1 MSHLLPGH
9 GHRSPSDRLLNN
21 YLSSQKQLTTAL
33 LTLLSHSHSSTSSLL
48 AYVTSS
54 SGVSFPVRRAVQ
66 NAGFEGPMS
75 ANADGGMVGSDDDDD
90 DQNGETGKWTHYIR
104 SLESFRKELKDVHRL
119 EEELSQV
126 KRDREILVSRLIKA
140 TKARPS
146 KSELQQGQQGSG
158 MTRSN
163 GSVLSFNSD
172 MSGTTAGGTSGR
184 SKRAARLAEAQAE
197 VLGCEEHLRALE
209 VRLEEE
215 RSKVMRHGLLERFQA
230 MEDVGRMWIRQAR
243 LGIAELRQVNG
254 ARRGDLDGGLL
265 PPNAYEVESNGSLA
279 PSQSASQVGYGSDGD
294 LPQHAVNGQHK
305 SSSRH
310 RDVARL
316 AARGEPAGSVTGS
329 IAEEDEEAG
338 SSDDEGN
345 LVVHENQPK
354 LLGGGGAAAPSVR
367 SANTVTQGGR
377 LGPGAGVPSI
387 REIANQPRRRTQ
399 SEIGMG
405 YNPPSHRRQQ
415 QLQQRQSLR
424 RTYSNSVRS
433 DDSSIRKKKRG
444 GFFRSIAKIF
454 KSGGG
459 SSDRASTRGGSI
471 RGGSILGSGR
481 RGDESP
487 PLTTRSRGG
496 WHTRTDANIKAVASL
511 GTSGGVGGRRGHRNN
526 DDSSDDDEPRGV
538 AVVTNNGNKTW
549 SVDQVVNDL
558 GRPKPTRTSSQSTLT
573 PGGGSQ
579 AGKNAGGPP
588 SIRAPTINSIASRTN
603 TVKSSTASTKQRT
616 RPGSISRAPQQT
628 PRSPSAP
635 ALTSTVQNA
644 GKTMT
649 NASPSP
655 SPAKPKMMEVPKAPK
670 SQVTPTMYQATAPPR
685 IGDNLLVSPPPL
697 ARKTSNS
704 TATSNNTTKRESK
717 APSSAPSTG
726 NASSGGGN
734 VAPLELGKPID
745 ASSGNT
751 NEDGSVST
759 TPLPPSKSLQPP
771 AKSAMRGHSP
781 APAPAFIV
789 SAPGPVITEQ
799 MEREKEEARRKEQEA
814 ANAVPRGG
822 TPATVADTES
832 VYESAVEEENAQKG
846 HANYDSESE
855 ASDST
860 ADPKRYSVVENDFAK
875 KSSGG
880 QQAAAAPATPVAKTI
895 ENAQEDKPVARAPV
909 SVSESAI
916 ERRKSV
922 RMAVPDSPATP
933 DAPTLDK
940 TGQPTTNGDAE
951 VARAAP
957 SWSSKVGQTA
967 DSTDEEDN
975 SAYVKAKQSLTTSS
989 KRMSSAGNSPAKTTK
1004 KKTKPRA

>member
-54 SGVSFPVRRAVQ
+54 SGVSFPVRRAVT
-66 NAGFEGPMS
+66 NAGFEGPLS
-75 ANADGGMVGSDDDDD
+75 ANAEVGLVGSDDEDD

-104 SLESFRKELKDVHRL
+104 SLESFRKELKEVHRL

-146 KSELQQGQQGSG
+146 KSELQQSQSG
-158 MTRSN
+158 GGLSRSN

-294 LPQHAVNGQHK
+294 LPPQHANGHGK
-305 SSSRH
+305 SSRH
-310 RDVARL
+310 RDVSRL
-316 AARGEPAGSVTGS
+316 ASRGGEPAGSVTGS
-329 IAEEDEEAG
+329 IAEEDEG
-338 SSDDEGN
+338 SSGDDERD

-354 LLGGGGAAAPSVR
+354 LLGGGGGGGAAPSVR
-367 SANTVTQGGR
+367 SANTVTQGGNAR
-377 LGPGAGVPSI
+377 IGAGGGVPSI

-415 QLQQRQSLR
+415 QIEKRQSLR

-433 DDSSIRKKKRG
+433 DDSSIRKKKKG

-454 KSGGG
+454 KGPSSGASNRAG
-459 SSDRASTRGGSI
+459 SVRGGSM
-471 RGGSILGSGR
+471 LGVGHR

-487 PLTTRSRGG
+487 PLTSRNRGG
-496 WHTRTDANIKAVASL
+496 WHTRTDANIKSVSSIGAS
-511 GTSGGVGGRRGHRNN
+511 GAGGFRRRNN

-538 AVVTNNGNKTW
+538 AVVTNMGNKTW
-549 SVDQVVNDL
+549 SVDQV
-558 GRPKPTRTSSQSTLT
+558 GRPKPSRTNSQSTLT
-573 PGGGSQ
+573 PAGPASGKTGG
-579 AGKNAGGPP
+579 NTP
-588 SIRAPTINSIASRTN
+588 SIRAPTINSTVSRTN
-603 TVKSSTASTKQRT
+603 TVKSTASTKRT
-616 RPGSISRAPQQT
+616 RPGSISAVQQT
-628 PRSPSAP
+628 PRSSAGGAPSIA
-635 ALTSTVQNA
+635 SVIENA
-644 GKTMT
+644 GKTSSS
-649 NASPSP
+649 SPAA
-655 SPAKPKMMEVPKAPK
+655 SPAKPRMMEVPKAPK
-670 SQVTPTMYQATAPPR
+670 SQVTPSMYQATAPPR

-704 TATSNNTTKRESK
+704 TATSASTKRESK
-717 APSSAPSTG
+717 TPSAAANNNNAAPTQAGAQNG
-726 NASSGGGN
+726 NL
-734 VAPLELGKPID
+734 APLNLGKPIE
-745 ASSGNT
+745 AGGNA
-751 NEDGSVST
+751 NEDGSIST

-771 AKSAMRGHSP
+771 AKSAMRGHTP

-789 SAPGPVITEQ
+789 SAPGPVVTEQ

-860 ADPKRYSVVENDFAK
+860 ADPKRYQVVENDFAK
-875 KSSGG
+875 KSSSG
-880 QQAAAAPATPVAKTI
+880 AAAQTEQAPATPVAKTI
-895 ENAQEDKPVARAPV
+895 ENATEDKPVARAPV

-933 DAPTLDK
+933 DAPTLTK
-940 TGQPTTNGDAE
+940 TGQPTANGDAE
-951 VARAAP
+951 VARAPP
-957 SWSSKVGQTA
+957 SWSSRVGQTA

-989 KRMSSAGNSPAKTTK
+989 KRMSTAGNSPAKTTK
-1004 KKTKPRA
+1004 KKTKAKA